1 VQIRYTAVFVGEGAG
16 GVSPKGEYMNA
27 PGVTSPR
34 TIPHFVDRREPTI
47 SSACECD
54 SQDSNCACPNTS
66 TTNNPPQGGEGDE
79 KKYRWV
85 FLVVTLPFIIFAGLA
100 YAVKWFKNRSVN
112 GTGGGGAAGG
122 SGPQDPSTGRPP
134 ETDPPAIALRG
145 SLADWFEFQRGNE
158 SPSIRPVP
166 WQDGSRLRRFPYIP
180 QPVDEEE
187 DPQIDNARWRNRT
200 GRTGVPRGRGE
211 IRNPDIRRGTEDNN
225 AAEITALDDEIT
237 AADDVA
243 WEYETGDDTMI
254 CGLEVYEGLEDCDN
268 EDSMAAPPPYLETMG
283 QTIALP

>member
-1 VQIRYTAVFVGEGAG
+1 MQIRYTAVFVGEGAG

-166 WQDGSRLRRFPYIP
+166 WQDGSRLRRLPYIP
-180 QPVDEEE
+180 QNVEVD
-187 DPQIDNARWRNRT
+187 IDEHPGNGRWRNIT
-200 GRTGVPRGRGE
+200 GRTGVPTGR
-211 IRNPDIRRGTEDNN
+211 RRTPDTERS
-225 AAEITALDDEIT
+225 AADYGALEITGADIEIT
-237 AADDVA
+237 AADDIA
-243 WEYETGDDTMI
+243 SWEDQEVDESLID
-254 CGLEVYEGLEDCDN
+254 GLEVYTGTD
-268 EDSMAAPPPYLETMG
+268 DSEITTPLANIEVIEPAMFAF
-283 QTIALP
+283 